1 MVAQK
6 APQAGFAR
14 SEATKQSPS
23 TRQLTW
29 RGLLSPFE
37 FPFGLLEWI
46 SGVRRKKEFIKKEGI
61 VSWFL
66 ALSLLFAGAG
76 VVWAAPEGRLRILYL
91 NDFHGYAEP
100 HRPAGG
106 SEALGGI
113 AYLAAEVDRLRVG
126 QPTLLL
132 AAGDMIQGNQ
142 WANFSQG
149 ASVLRVMNAMRF
161 DALAAGNHEFDFGQ
175 EVLKQRIG
183 EAAFPVLGAN
193 VEGLPEIRPYVLK
206 EIGGWKVLIIG
217 VVTEDTP
224 VMTHPRNVTG
234 LAFLP
239 PASTIQR
246 ILNSYAPKA
255 DLVIV
260 LSHLG
265 LPADRKLARQVRGI
279 HLIVG
284 GHTHTRIDQPMK
296 ANDTWIVQAWE
307 HGKVLGCLDLMIAEG
322 GNRLSEGRLIDIKP
336 GGAAD
341 QEVSA
346 LVDETSRRVNAQLEE
361 VIGEA
366 LVDLK
371 GQGARR
377 RETNLGDLLAD
388 ILRTETGADL
398 AVLNG
403 GGIRTDIPQ
412 GPIQV
417 KTVLDVLPFDNF
429 PVVLRLSGREI
440 REVLEQGVSDLG
452 GHGGKFLQVSGLR
465 LAYRLSA
472 PPGKRIQE
480 IRINDQ
486 PLDSDKQYLLAT
498 NDFLAAG
505 GDGFSVFKKA
515 FPDQASGPDWT
526 PEPGSGKVVLYDRGR
541 TVQELVIAYVKRQ
554 KKVTAATD
562 GRIQNR
568 E

>member
-1 MVAQK
+1 M
-6 APQAGFAR
+6 
-14 SEATKQSPS
+14 
-23 TRQLTW
+23 
-29 RGLLSPFE
+29 
-37 FPFGLLEWI
+37 
-46 SGVRRKKEFIKKEGI
+46 RRKKRFIRKGGI
-61 VSWFL
+61 FSWFL
-66 ALSLLFAGAG
+66 ALFLLVAGAG
-76 VVWAAPEGRLRILYL
+76 VGWAGPEGHLRILYL

-100 HRPAGG
+100 QRPVGS
-106 SEALGGI
+106 SEAIGGI
-113 AYLAAEVDRLRVG
+113 AYLAAEVNRLRVG

-142 WANFSQG
+142 WANFFRG
-149 ASVLRVMNAMRF
+149 ASVLRVMNALKF
-161 DALAAGNHEFDFGQ
+161 DALVVGNHEFDFGQ

-183 EAAFPVLGAN
+183 EASYPVLGAN
-193 VEGLPEIRPYVLK
+193 VKGLPEIRPYVLK

-239 PASTIQR
+239 PAATIRQ
-246 ILNSYAPKA
+246 ILNSNAPKA
-255 DLVIV
+255 DLVVV

-265 LPADRKLARQVRGI
+265 LPADLKLARQVKGI

-284 GHTHTRIDQPMK
+284 GHTHTRIEQPMRV
-296 ANDTWIVQAWE
+296 NDTWIVQAWE
-307 HGKVLGCLDLMIAEG
+307 HGKVLGCLDLMMAEG
-322 GNRLSEGRLIDIKP
+322 GIRLAEGRLIDIKP
-336 GGAAD
+336 GGAPD
-341 QEVSA
+341 KEVSA
-346 LVDETSRRVNAQLEE
+346 LVNETSRRVNAQLEE

-377 RETNLGDLLAD
+377 QETNLGDVLAD

-403 GGIRTDIPQ
+403 GGIRADIPQ

-417 KTVLDVLPFDNF
+417 KTVMDVLPFNNF

-452 GHGGKFLQVSGLR
+452 GQGGKFLQVSGVL
-465 LAYRLSA
+465 LVYRQSA
-472 PPGKRIQE
+472 PPGNRVQE

-486 PLDSDKQYLLAT
+486 PLEADKQYLLAT

-515 FPDQASGPDWT
+515 LPDQASNPGWK
-526 PEPGSGKVVLYDRGR
+526 PEPGSGKVILYDRGR
-541 TVQELVIAYVKRQ
+541 TIQELVIAFMKRQ
-554 KKVTAATD
+554 KKVTASTD
-562 GRIQNR
+562 GRIR
-568 E
+568 SLE

>member
-1 MVAQK
+1 V
-6 APQAGFAR
+6 R
-14 SEATKQSPS
+14 S
-23 TRQLTW
+23 
-29 RGLLSPFE
+29 
-37 FPFGLLEWI
+37 
-46 SGVRRKKEFIKKEGI
+46 VRRTERAIQKKWIIGWI
-61 VSWFL
+61 LV
-66 ALSLLFAGAG
+66 LSLLVAGAG
-76 VVWAAPEGRLRILYL
+76 FGWAGEEARLRILYL

-100 HRPAGG
+100 HRPVGS
-106 SEALGGI
+106 SEAIGGI
-113 AYLAAEVDRLRVG
+113 AHLAAEVNRLRVG

-142 WANFSQG
+142 WANFFQG
-149 ASVLRVMNAMRF
+149 ASVLRVMNTLGF
-161 DALAAGNHEFDFGQ
+161 DALVVGNHEFDFGQ

-193 VEGLPEIRPYVLK
+193 VEGLPEIKPYVLK
-206 EIGGWKVLIIG
+206 EIEGGKVLIIG
-217 VVTEDTP
+217 AVTEDTP
-224 VMTHPRNVTG
+224 VMTHPRNVAG
-234 LAFLP
+234 LVFLSP
-239 PASTIQR
+239 ESTIQR
-246 ILNSYAPKA
+246 ILTAHAPEA

-265 LPADRKLARQVRGI
+265 LPADRKLAQQVKGI

-284 GHTHTRIDQPMK
+284 GHTHTRIEQPLK
-296 ANDTWIVQAWE
+296 VNGTWIVQAWE
-307 HGKVLGCLDLMIAEG
+307 DGKVLGCLDLMISKG
-322 GNRLSEGRLIDIKP
+322 GIRLSEGRLIDIKP
-336 GGAAD
+336 GR
-341 QEVSA
+341 EPVKEISA
-346 LVDETSRRVNAQLEE
+346 LVEEFSRRVKGELEE

-366 LVDLK
+366 LVDLE

-377 RETNLGDLLAD
+377 QETNLGDLLTD
-388 ILRTETGADL
+388 ILRIETGADL

-417 KTVLDVLPFDNF
+417 KTVLDALPFNNF
-429 PVVLRLSGREI
+429 PVVLRLSGKEI

-465 LAYRLSA
+465 LIYRQSA
-472 PPGKRIQE
+472 PPGNRVQE
-480 IRINDQ
+480 IRINGQ
-486 PLDSDKQYLLAT
+486 PLEPDREYLLAT

-515 FPDQASGPDWT
+515 FPDQASSPDWK

-541 TVQELVIAYVKRQ
+541 TVQELVIAYIKRQ

-562 GRIQNR
+562 GRIRSR

>member
-1 MVAQK
+1 LNFWLEIRNPNLKITPVQMVVTLSKNRQRK
-6 APQAGFAR
+6 NLRREVR
-14 SEATKQSPS
+14 SVRRTERVIKRKWSIS
-23 TRQLTW
+23 
-29 RGLLSPFE
+29 
-37 FPFGLLEWI
+37 WI
-46 SGVRRKKEFIKKEGI
+46 SV
-61 VSWFL
+61 
-66 ALSLLFAGAG
+66 LSLLVAGIGSGWAG
-76 VVWAAPEGRLRILYL
+76 QESRLRILYV

-100 HRPAGG
+100 HRPVG
-106 SEALGGI
+106 SLEARGGI
-113 AYLAAEVDRLRVG
+113 AYLAAEVNRLRVG

-142 WANFSQG
+142 WANFFQG
-149 ASVLRVMNAMRF
+149 ASVLRAMNAMKF
-161 DALAAGNHEFDFGQ
+161 DALVVGNHEFDFGR

-193 VEGLPEIRPYVLK
+193 VDGLPEIKPYVLK
-206 EIGGWKVLIIG
+206 EIEGWKVLIIG

-224 VMTHPRNVTG
+224 VMTHPKNVTG
-234 LAFLP
+234 LAFLSP
-239 PASTIQR
+239 ESTIQR
-246 ILNSYAPKA
+246 ILTAHAPEA

-265 LPADRKLARQVRGI
+265 LPADRKLAQQVKGI

-296 ANDTWIVQAWE
+296 VNGTWIVQAWE
-307 HGKVLGCLDLMIAEG
+307 HGKVLGCLDLMISG
-322 GNRLSEGRLIDIKP
+322 GGIRLSEGRLIDIKP
-336 GGAAD
+336 GKEPDKA
-341 QEVSA
+341 VSA
-346 LVDETSRRVNAQLEE
+346 LVDETSGRVKAELEE

-366 LVDLK
+366 LVDLE

-377 RETNLGDLLAD
+377 QETNLGDLLTD
-388 ILRTETGADL
+388 IIRAETGSDL

-417 KTVLDVLPFDNF
+417 KTVLDVLPFNNF
-429 PVVLRLSGREI
+429 PVVLRLSGQEI

-452 GHGGKFLQVSGLR
+452 GHGGRFLQVSGLR
-465 LAYRLSA
+465 LIYRPSA
-472 PPGKRIQE
+472 TPGGRIQE
-480 IRINDQ
+480 VWIGNR
-486 PLDSDKQYLLAT
+486 PLDPEGFYTLAT

-515 FPDQASGPDWT
+515 FPDEASSPDWK
-526 PEPGSGKVVLYDRGR
+526 PESGKGRVVLYDRGR
-541 TVQELVIAYVKRQ
+541 TVQELVIAHIKRQ
-554 KKVTAATD
+554 KKVTASTN
-562 GRIQNR
+562 GRIRSR